1 MVINCIQEA
10 KKVFDIEISELEKVK
25 NKLDD
30 RFEKTVNLIYGL
42 KNNKVVVT
50 GIGKS
55 GLIGK
60 KIAATLASTGTSAI
74 FVNAAEALHGDL
86 GMISNG
92 DVVIA
97 ISNSGN
103 SDEIL
108 SILTPIKKIGGKIVA
123 LTGNEACPLGTAPM
137 SSTTATLV
145 MGDAIAVALMKMRN
159 FTENDF
165 AKYHPGGSL
174 GKRLLLTV
182 SDLMHMG
189 DELPVVGENEE
200 IENVLLLLTK
210 KKMGAV
216 CISENGRANSKLKGI
231 ITEGDIRRALQHK
244 EKFFTYKAKDIM
256 ISSPISINRDSMALE
271 ALHLM
276 ENRKS
281 QINVLPVVE
290 DGNVVGIIRIHDLI
304 GLK

>member
-1 MVINCIQEA
+1 MDINCIQEA

-123 LTGNEACPLGTAPM
+123 LTGNEKSTLAKYAEIVINIGIEKEACPLGTAPM

-145 MGDAIAVALMKMRN
+145 MGDAIAAALMKMRN

-174 GKRLLLTV
+174 GKK
-182 SDLMHMG
+182 
-189 DELPVVGENEE
+189 
-200 IENVLLLLTK
+200 LLLTK

-216 CISENGRANSKLKGI
+216 CISENGKANSKLKGI

-290 DGNVVGIIRIHDLI
+290 NENVVGIIRIHDLI